1 MASNAESQD
10 DVPAVEDIS
19 LDDHEDAPVVV
30 EAAPKSSSTED
41 AAPSITKTPS
51 PASTMP
57 SQVSGDAGFTPLV
70 SVVGFHHARGPEVE
84 SWFGADEGVDPAA
97 EYGWGLLSFMAL
109 SDGAH
114 A

>member
-1 MASNAESQD
+1 MTSDTDSQNT
-10 DVPAVEDIS
+10 VPAVEEIS
-19 LDDHEDAPVVV
+19 LEDHDEAPV
-30 EAAPKSSSTED
+30 AAKSMPNTNVAD
-41 AAPSITKTPS
+41 NTAPTIAKTPS
-51 PASTMP
+51 PAATTG
-57 SQVSGDAGFTPLV
+57 SQVPADGGFTPLV

-84 SWFGADEGVDPAA
+84 SWFGAGEGVDPAA